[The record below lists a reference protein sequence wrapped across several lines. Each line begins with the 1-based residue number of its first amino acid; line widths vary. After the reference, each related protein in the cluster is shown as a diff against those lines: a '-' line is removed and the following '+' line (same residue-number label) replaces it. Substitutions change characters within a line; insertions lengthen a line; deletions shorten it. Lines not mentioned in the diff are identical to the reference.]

1 MKISPFGGA
10 NEIGASSTLI
20 EIDDYRILVDAG
32 IRMGPGQEPDPDFP
46 NFYKESMPHAVL
58 LTHAHA
64 DHTGALPVL
73 HSLLSSDIKV
83 YCTRATKAITEV
95 SLRDSVKRMQ
105 REEKEKG
112 KTPRY
117 TADEVQG
124 SLNRMEQVSWLK
136 PVEICPGIKATWIPA
151 GHILGAAM
159 IYIQGKQESILM
171 TGDVSST
178 DQLTIPGLDM
188 ENLPYQPDVMGIET
202 TYANRRH
209 KNRKKQVGLLLSDVA
224 NTIEGDGKVLFP
236 VFAIGRF
243 QEVILILKHAMER
256 KQIPELPVYIGGK
269 MVQKINK
276 IYRDFADELLP
287 PLQRKA
293 RLDEV
298 LFYPDNTKSVSSR
311 AECKSISEG
320 PPCYVVTSSGM
331 LIQDTL
337 SYNFA
342 KRLVSDPKNL
352 IALTGFQAKG
362 TPGGELWDC
371 VEKGR
376 PSDWM
381 WQLKD
386 QGSVVGKCQVEKYS
400 LSAHADSNQLLELVE
415 KVQPRKLFLVH
426 GDDKARKK
434 LRKSV
439 RKKFPTIDV
448 KLPKNSKSY
457 TVRKYDGIAK
467 GRQLWHDR
475 ILSELSDY
483 LHMKRW
489 KKAFSV
495 QELTEIWF
503 GSDAVT
509 PIAISFFQLCLWL
522 DFRFFKCNS
531 DDLYY
536 LRQSV

>member
-1 MKISPFGGA
+1 MKIRFFGGA
-10 NEIGASSTLI
+10 NEVGASSTLI
-20 EIDDYRILVDAG
+20 EIDGYRILVDAG
-32 IRMGPGQEPDPDFP
+32 IRMNHEHKNDSRLPDFP

-64 DHTGALPVL
+64 DHTRALPVL
-73 HSLLSSDIKV
+73 HRLLPADIKV
-83 YCTRATKAITEV
+83 YCTRATKAITRV
-95 SLRDSVKRMQ
+95 SLEDCVKRMQ

-112 KTPRY
+112 KPPQY
-117 TADEVQG
+117 TAEDVYG
-124 SLNRMEQVSWLK
+124 SLNRMELVPWLK
-136 PVEICPGIKATWIPA
+136 PVKIHPGVKATWIPA

-188 ENLPYQPDVMGIET
+188 EYLPYQPDVMGMES
-202 TYANRRH
+202 TYGNRRH
-209 KNRKKQVGLLLSDVA
+209 KNRKKQVDLLLSDVK
-224 NTIEGDGKVLFP
+224 NTIEGGGKVLFP
-236 VFAIGRF
+236 VFAVGRF

-256 KQIPELPVYIGGK
+256 KEIPELPVYIGGK

-276 IYRDFADELLP
+276 IYRDFANELLP
-287 PLQRKA
+287 P
-293 RLDEV
+293 
-298 LFYPDNTKSVSSR
+298 YTTKSVSSR

-320 PPCYVVTSSGM
+320 PPCYVATSSGM

-342 KRLVSDPKNL
+342 KRLVSGPKNL

-362 TPGGELWDC
+362 TPGGELWNW
-371 VEKGR
+371 VEEGR

-386 QGSVVGKCQVEKYS
+386 QGSVDVNCQVEKYS
-400 LSAHADSNQLLELVE
+400 LSAHADSEQLMAMVE

-434 LRKSV
+434 LRKSI
-439 RKKFPTIDV
+439 RKKFPAIDV
-448 KLPKNSKSY
+448 KLPKNGKSY
-457 TVRKYDGIAK
+457 TVRKYEGIAK
-467 GRQLWHDR
+467 GQQLWHDS

-483 LHMKRW
+483 LHKKGW
-489 KKAFSV
+489 KKPFSV

-503 GSDAVT
+503 GSEAVT

-531 DDLYY
+531 ADLYY